1 MEFIGLRDI
10 TFLYILKRIS
20 KKHSEK
26 VSYYTGITNNVPRRV
41 KEHTSGSVKS
51 NRPYDII
58 GVKIVAITDTR
69 SMAMVLE
76 RVIKT
81 YSHKRK
87 AEVYSDGK
95 KLNS

>member
-20 KKHSEK
+20 KKHREK
-26 VSYYTGITNNVPRRV
+26 VSYYTGITNNVSRRI
-41 KEHTSGSVKS
+41 KEHASGGTKS

-58 GVKIVAITDTR
+58 GIKIVAMADSR
-69 SMAMVLE
+69 SIAMALE
-76 RVIKT
+76 RVLKT

-87 AEVYSDGK
+87 AEVYSGG
-95 KLNS
+95 